1 MLRKLVAP
9 ESESLAIFHIQH
21 NAIGRTTHA
30 AGAAGAHA
38 AYILRDS
45 AAVSIVGNLPDLG
58 ADAAQAWFDGEEL
71 GDRKNARVCDTF
83 NAAIP
88 RELSPAQAV
97 ALLEDFAATAT
108 RDGEVWFVAAIHN
121 DHDDNPHLH
130 MMIRDRERAPVGK
143 KAQRVLMTTSAG
155 STERFRETWELSAN
169 RALERAGIDERID
182 RRSYAERGIDLA
194 PTPHLGPKPT
204 AAKIAY
210 HDEVVAANNELLAAR
225 RELQEAYEIV
235 ARVQQAIIAEQLL
248 AAAEATKRTEIAE
261 RARKAAESVKKTV
274 IPKLLERLH
283 ARDDVGK
290 VTNVDAPSFGMQI
303 SGKLLDVDDDAIAI
317 ANGRDDRAAV
327 VRMPVTQQIREL
339 VGRVVKAA
347 YDRVGGWI
355 VTDLTRTAQDQ
366 EVEQTR

>member
-1 MLRKLVAP
+1 MSFLQKLVAP

-30 AGAAGAHA
+30 VGAAGAHA

-97 ALLEDFAATAT
+97 ALMEDFAATAT

-130 MMIRDRERAPVGK
+130 MMIRDREREPAGK

-155 STERFRETWELSAN
+155 STERFRETWELCAN
-169 RALERAGIDERID
+169 RALERAGREERID

-204 AAKIAY
+204 AAKLAY
-210 HDEVVAANNELLAAR
+210 HAEVVAANTELIESR
-225 RELQEAYEIV
+225 RALQEAKKIV
-235 ARVQQAIIAEQLL
+235 AELQQQLVAEQLL
-248 AAAEATKRTEIAE
+248 EAAKNPTL
-261 RARKAAESVKKTV
+261 
-274 IPKLLERLH
+274 PLLTERLA
-283 ARDDVGK
+283 ARAYSVSI
-290 VTNVDAPSFGMQI
+290 VDAPTPGMQF
-303 SGKLLDVDDDAIAI
+303 SGEILDVDLDECVVAIDSGRHI
-317 ANGRDDRAAV
+317 AKIFRVPLDVAREIHKMIGKAAV
-327 VRMPVTQQIREL
+327 AVYNRAGEWVIQLLKPQKDIEL
-339 VGRVVKAA
+339 QR
-347 YDRVGGWI
+347 
-355 VTDLTRTAQDQ
+355 
-366 EVEQTR
+366 